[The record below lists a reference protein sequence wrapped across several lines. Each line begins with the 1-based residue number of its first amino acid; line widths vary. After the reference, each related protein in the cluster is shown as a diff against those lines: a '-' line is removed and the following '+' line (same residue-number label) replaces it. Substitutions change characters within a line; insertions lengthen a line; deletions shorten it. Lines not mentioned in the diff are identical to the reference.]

1 MWNTKITCYL
11 PSSGPDLQQV
21 GRQGIAVA
29 SLDAAVVLM
38 SNGKS
43 GVFTGQTTVEPKLS
57 VFLTLFLLTTVKKSI
72 EKDTGNSPLFVLK
85 KRGTPRPRIS
95 ASCVRGACETAPAMV
110 QVLRTF
116 PGVFPSFSMSQKTG
130 TNFID
135 QFEYFQYFIW
145 NIIDIPY
152 LNKYFGQWCS
162 IWNCI
167 WNCHGHW
174 DHGIPRTWWYL
185 KLVSHEL
192 RFKSH

>member
-1 MWNTKITCYL
+1 MFNWHYKHFCETMLNNMWNTKITCYL

-43 GVFTGQTTVEPKLS
+43 GVFTGKTTVEPKLS
-57 VFLTLFLLTTVKKSI
+57 VFLTLFLSTIVKKSI
-72 EKDTGNSPLFVLK
+72 EKDTGNSPLSVLK

-116 PGVFPSFSMSQKTG
+116 PWFFPV
-130 TNFID
+130 
-135 QFEYFQYFIW
+135 
-145 NIIDIPY
+145 
-152 LNKYFGQWCS
+152 CS
-162 IWNCI
+162 IWNSI

-185 KLVSHEL
+185 PL
-192 RFKSH
+192 